1 MGVQHQGRR
10 HLIPEVTFKGRCIP
24 RRKRGQ
30 GGGRHSHPS
39 TSVHRKH
46 TQFALNYT
54 GADQRVQ
61 GHGDHP
67 YLSSTRAPGLGDG
80 VGVGIQ
86 RNEARRRGL
95 GTGRRQAGEARRT
108 GACKA
113 AHSLSYTCGC
123 LSAQRLMLEHQLTTN
138 LQIT

>member
-10 HLIPEVTFKGRCIP
+10 HFIPEVTFRGRCIP
-24 RRKRGQ
+24 RCKLGQ
-30 GGGRHSHPS
+30 GWGRHGHLSM
-39 TSVHRKH
+39 SVHRKH

-54 GADQRVQ
+54 GADPCVQ
-61 GHGDHP
+61 GHADHP

-80 VGVGIQ
+80 VGVGVQ

-95 GTGRRQAGEARRT
+95 GTGGRQVGEARRT
-108 GACKA
+108 GAFKA
-113 AHSLSYTCGC
+113 AQSLSYTCGC
-123 LSAQRLMLEHQLTTN
+123 LSAQRLMLEKQLTTN